1 MVALDIKKRPPPWST
16 DFFLEVFPLCDVVT
30 VATLRGVEG
39 NPQRERIPVPPS
51 RWSAFVF
58 RFQSHATITIPTS
71 ESMNI
76 AAAASTG
83 DFRDGIMIGK

>member
-1 MVALDIKKRPPPWST
+1 V
-16 DFFLEVFPLCDVVT
+16 FLLFDVIT
-30 VATLRGVEG
+30 VAILWGVEG
-39 NPQRERIPVPPS
+39 NPQRERIPVPPA

-58 RFQSHATITIPTS
+58 RFQSHETITIPTS
-71 ESMNI
+71 KSMNI